1 MAGASFSEYQ
11 VVLEEARER
20 PREASASV
28 EELEFELES
37 VEEPQP
43 EGHDPRRV

>member
-1 MAGASFSEYQ
+1 LSEYR

-20 PREASASV
+20 PRESSAASA
-28 EELEFELES
+28 EELEFELEP

-43 EGHDPRRV
+43 EGIGPRRV